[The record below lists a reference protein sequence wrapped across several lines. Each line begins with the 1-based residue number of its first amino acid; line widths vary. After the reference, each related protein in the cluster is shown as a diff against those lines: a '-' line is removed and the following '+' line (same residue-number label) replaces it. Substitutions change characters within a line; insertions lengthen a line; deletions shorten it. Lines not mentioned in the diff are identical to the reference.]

1 MYCPKCG
8 KENREGARFCS
19 GCGTPLKQAPAPEK
33 QQKQEKKEPR
43 ESRQSQEFRKP
54 QEPRRPQNPRKVPES
69 QEDQWVNEVKIQ
81 YKDKSLPP
89 LTEAPLLAKK
99 KKEGKKWGAIAV
111 VAVLIAVL
119 AASGAVGMMFF
130 LRSNN
135 TAQSESIPEEPES
148 EEALEESSQAEEGE
162 TAEETEASQEEEE
175 KEIPESW
182 AKLENE
188 IPPNSASDD
197 GNLFGNT
204 LCYARMVS
212 DGDNLYWRNP
222 LDNEAIY
229 SLADPLGQGGA
240 IEKVSALD
248 GIYMKDMHFL
258 DGCFYYCKT
267 GKGDVSGLEP
277 DMNLYRVKADG
288 TGLTKLT
295 DISYTGTDGWLSFDG
310 IADGKC
316 YFSYYAGDQLGYR
329 IARVGI
335 DGSGFEE
342 LYMIPAAECDGV
354 PNLNL
359 VEGNVYYWK
368 ANGLNCLNPE
378 SGANALAVG
387 GFKCGD
393 YWIYSGRI
401 YYSAGPAEGE
411 STMKIK
417 SMKLDGT
424 DIKEIFSASS
434 DESWMKLIQANVY
447 RDRLYFIG
455 RSDSEDSQITGHLYS
470 CALDGSDLQV
480 ISEQATWFNIVDSV
494 LYYRFDNYA
503 DLESGRKEP
512 IYRIYIGDL
521 ETQESGETQP
531 EAIFDPSDYNQGWVQ
546 QGETWYFYEEGAM
559 AKNTWKE
566 IQGSSYYFGSDGA
579 MYVNTTTPDGY
590 TVGPDGAWQQ

>member
-1 MYCPKCG
+1 MYCPRCG
-8 KENREGARFCS
+8 KEIRDGARFCS
-19 GCGTPLKQAPAPEK
+19 GCGAPLKQESMSKPSPELKPGPEPASKSPQK
-33 QQKQEKKEPR
+33 NQQKKIEKKE
-43 ESRQSQEFRKP
+43 SDSD
-54 QEPRRPQNPRKVPES
+54 N
-69 QEDQWVNEVKIQ
+69 WINEVKIE
-81 YKDKSLPP
+81 YKTSA
-89 LTEAPLLAKK
+89 LTSSASQVPAKQPK
-99 KKEGKKWGAIAV
+99 GKWGLIAV
-111 VAVLIAVL
+111 VAVFIALL
-119 AASGAVGMMFF
+119 AAGGAVGTILM
-130 LRSNN
+130 LRSRENRETEGVSQTTETVSLEEESQ
-135 TAQSESIPEEPES
+135 TAEDGEDQDQSEAETQED
-148 EEALEESSQAEEGE
+148 EAGQEHAEEW
-162 TAEETEASQEEEE
+162 TM
-175 KEIPESW
+175 
-182 AKLENE
+182 LENE

-316 YFSYYAGDQLGYR
+316 YFSYYTGDQLGYR